1 MCKSAS
7 MDLCFLIVYYSKKTP
22 HFNIRPLSG
31 IRGGCCNPS
40 YWEDRIGGW
49 PLCRRSAKGSKWL
62 AEGPHYTSGLVLV
75 GGADPDPPGADPIRI
90 CWGPRSCRTSS
101 PKTGSPLWVRFPA
114 AAVLGL
120 TTGVGKQ
127 DFVCI
132 PGIVSLVGGI
142 TIYASPRTW
151 G

>member
-1 MCKSAS
+1 MLPPKFSVTGTEPNEHSGEIYHYFEMEDQGHSS
-7 MDLCFLIVYYSKKTP
+7 M
-22 HFNIRPLSG
+22 FNVSG

-90 CWGPRSCRTSS
+90 C
-101 PKTGSPLWVRFPA
+101 
-114 AAVLGL
+114 
-120 TTGVGKQ
+120 
-127 DFVCI
+127 
-132 PGIVSLVGGI
+132 
-142 TIYASPRTW
+142 
-151 G
+151 

>member
-1 MCKSAS
+1 MFTKAS
-7 MDLCFLIVYYSKKTP
+7 VMQKYYIKAIQYQ
-22 HFNIRPLSG
+22 NELSG

-90 CWGPRSCRTSS
+90 C
-101 PKTGSPLWVRFPA
+101 
-114 AAVLGL
+114 
-120 TTGVGKQ
+120 
-127 DFVCI
+127 
-132 PGIVSLVGGI
+132 
-142 TIYASPRTW
+142 
-151 G
+151 